1 MKKKIKTAYEARAGV
16 MKALGHPTRLFIVDT
31 LAEEERCVCELWE
44 MIGDD
49 VSTVSKHLSVLKN
62 AGVIAS
68 DKRGNQVF
76 YSLRTPCVMKVF
88 ACMEDVLAS

>member
-1 MKKKIKTAYEARAGV
+1 MKKKIKLAYEARAAV

-31 LAEEERCVCELWE
+31 LAAGERCVCELRE

-49 VSTVSKHLSVLKN
+49 VSTVSKHLSVLKS
-62 AGVIAS
+62 AGVIES
-68 DKRGNQVF
+68 DKRGSSVF

-88 ACMEDVLAS
+88 SCMEDVLAS